1 MSTNP
6 ASGSAKTP
14 QRPRVR
20 VALAVLHEG
29 QLLLVQ
35 HTKGS
40 KSYWLLPGGGLEWG
54 ESLKDA
60 AARELEEETG
70 LRAEVGQF
78 VLASETLAPDG
89 SRHLVH
95 MVFAGKLLGGE
106 IVVPNNEERITDVR
120 WIPLPEVGEL
130 VLHPPMQKAL
140 AQMEP
145 SRLSF
150 QEQDE
155 SFLGNLWI
163 D

>member
-1 MSTNP
+1 MSSFP
-6 ASGSAKTP
+6 QSESADSP
-14 QRPRVR
+14 QRPRIR
-20 VALAVLHEG
+20 VALAVLNEG
-29 QLLLVQ
+29 KLLLVQ
-35 HTKGS
+35 HTKNS
-40 KSYWLLPGGGLEWG
+40 RNYWLLPGGGLEWG
-54 ESLKDA
+54 EGLKEA

-95 MVFAGKLLGGE
+95 LVFAGKLLGGE
-106 IVVPNNEERITDVR
+106 LIVPDNEERITDVR
-120 WIPLPEVGEL
+120 WVPLPEVGNL

-140 AQMEP
+140 AQMDIA
-145 SRLSF
+145 RLEF
-150 QEQDE
+150 RDGDE